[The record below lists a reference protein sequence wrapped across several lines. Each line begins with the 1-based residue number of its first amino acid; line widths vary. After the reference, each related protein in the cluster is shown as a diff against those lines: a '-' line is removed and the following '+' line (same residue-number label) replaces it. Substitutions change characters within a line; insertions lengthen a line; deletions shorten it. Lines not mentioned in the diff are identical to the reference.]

1 MRIEFINAMGKPQ
14 NRVQINNRFPTYNDY
29 LSHEWEKFRQS
40 PERWKASLDAVSE
53 VNVRRALDIGCGAGQ
68 EMLPFVSK
76 GAEGVGID
84 VMPEVG
90 QVGRQLYSEEGL
102 IEKVTFLRASGNH
115 LPFADETF
123 DVLICRVA
131 LSFMDNKS
139 ALREMARVMAPGGKF
154 LLKYQSPNYYWNKLR
169 SGIVEAYPKSS
180 IYAARV
186 LYAGYVYQLTGRQTY
201 DPFTAAGEIF
211 QTERTLKREI
221 EPLGLRVTGYL
232 PDTNVLTPSVVITKQ

>member
-1 MRIEFINAMGKPQ
+1 MGKPQ

-29 LSHEWEKFRQS
+29 LSHEWEKFRHS
-40 PERWKASLDAVSE
+40 RERWDASIEAASDIKVGR
-53 VNVRRALDIGCGAGQ
+53 VLDIGCGAGQ
-68 EMLPFVSK
+68 EMLPFVSN
-76 GAEGVGID
+76 GSEGIGID

-90 QVGRQLYSEEGL
+90 QVGRRLYREEGL
-102 IEKVTFLRASGNH
+102 SERVAFVRASGNY

-139 ALREMARVMAPGGKF
+139 ALREMARVLAPGGKF
-154 LLKYQSPNYYWNKLR
+154 LLKYQTPNYYWNKLR
-169 SGIVEAYPKSS
+169 SGIFEAYPKSS

-186 LYAGYVYQLTGRQTY
+186 LYAGYVYQFTGRQSY
-201 DPFTAAGEIF
+201 DPLTAAGEIF

-221 EPLGLRVTGYL
+221 EPLGLQVTGQL
-232 PDTNVLTPSVVITKQ
+232 PDSNVLTPSVIITKL